1 MALGAFH
8 DGNLATD
15 VESFL
20 VLAPISPAFP
30 KLYVMTLG
38 FYERPTL
45 VTVFSNQKKSAEGFR
60 FCENKAKKKRKEMK
74 TFSICFAGSH
84 YRDCV
89 HPK

>member
-60 FCENKAKKKRKEMK
+60 FCENKAKKKKKRNENIQHL
-74 TFSICFAGSH
+74 FC
-84 YRDCV
+84 RE
-89 HPK
+89 PL